1 MNTSIDNI
9 SFNIS
14 GDKPA
19 SSSFYQTGI
28 ELSQN
33 NTSHIY
39 SILSFGNLQENWD
52 SYGAKKPIGAAITK
66 AINFIYSQLSIA
78 KQEAFFTAPTPDG
91 DVLVEIKNAVSTL
104 EFIFSAEADD
114 KIIASCNGDFY
125 AEEVLNETT
134 FRSYLK
140 WMYK

>member
-19 SSSFYQTGI
+19 SSSFYETRI

-39 SILSFGNLQENWD
+39 SILSYGNLQENWD
-52 SYGAKKPIGAAITK
+52 SYGAKKPNGAAITK
-66 AINFIYSQLSIA
+66 AINFIYSQLSTA

-91 DVLVEIKNAVSTL
+91 DVLVEINNAVSTL
-104 EFIFSAEADD
+104 EFIFSGNQAVC
-114 KIIASCNGDFY
+114 IILWHWIMYHIYTIVNLISNYASIN
-125 AEEVLNETT
+125 
-134 FRSYLK
+134 S
-140 WMYK
+140 